1 MTLSD
6 YWNSRLPEYYDTM
19 YRDGYTPQE
28 VWQAF
33 RNTLYKELQQRQE
46 QEQLEKE
53 IQEAV
58 NRAFENALKDLMK

>member
-1 MTLSD
+1 MTVAD
-6 YWNSRLPEYYDTM
+6 YWNSKLPDYYDTM
-19 YRDGYTPQE
+19 YQDGYTSQE

-33 RNTLYKELQQRQE
+33 RNTLYKEIQQRQE

>member
-1 MTLSD
+1 MTVAD
-6 YWNSRLPEYYDTM
+6 YWNSRLPAYYDTM

-33 RNTLYKELQQRQE
+33 RNTLYKELQQKQE

>member
-1 MTLSD
+1 MTVAD
-6 YWNSRLPEYYDTM
+6 YWNSKLPDYYDTM
-19 YRDGYTPQE
+19 YQDGYTSQE

-33 RNTLYKELQQRQE
+33 RNTLYKDIQKRQE

-58 NRAFENALKDLMK
+58 NRAFGNALKHLMK